1 MLKLRHLLLLAVSAA
16 ILLASNI
23 SQHSCAD
30 VPKKHLKQLETVFLP
45 AWNQGNNYLIL
56 KSLGRVV
63 GNMSDEE
70 IAEVDELLAQQQIP
84 KSAQVLVQAR
94 LHLLRQGR
102 ERDLPRPG
110 VGELVMTLENLGKEF
125 ENVIAEADALRKR
138 VAKEGNEASFK
149 EFEGHLWDNHV
160 LQQKL
165 QASITLAQYAAHMS
179 KRNLKRLD
187 RKLNEE
193 QKELLKTD
201 YAKVEKELSDTLK
214 DVNEHEI
221 LVRMNRMKFANH
233 LLGTESPLKDRY
245 LATWSLQSDGRI
257 VLETL
262 SQEEFEFNSEVLSD
276 PEVTEQIQEQIKT
289 GADLAGEKLIK
300 KSGLLFTGL
309 HWWMRGRYGMGSEA
323 FGFMKSEQAIT
334 SDAALFPLYMPEETP
349 TPTSLSDDEVIP
361 EIDRRHKYIWEWE
374 YRRVS
379 SSRNKST
386 SESVSKSRSN
396 LGSVTQLSRFY

>member
-245 LATWSLQSDGRI
+245 LATWSLQSDGQI

-289 GADLAGEKLIK
+289 GSDLAGEKLIK

-323 FGFMKSEQAIT
+323 FGFMKSERAIT

-386 SESVSKSRSN
+386 SESGSSRVR
-396 LGSVTQLSRFY
+396 VTQLTRFY